1 MADGIDYYL
10 NMSKQMG
17 ISYLFSFLTIIFQ
30 LLLVAILT
38 RKLSIQEFGVY
49 SLLSAALAILN
60 SFLRFGIESYI
71 TTKIPGLEDEKR
83 VRTIIT
89 ILFFFSLF
97 LLTCSLL
104 LFFLR
109 DMVATTLNIQE
120 YISIWLLFVPL
131 AVALTFFD
139 IITYYLLS
147 IKKIVISS
155 FLRFLCQCL
164 WIIVLVI
171 FFFMVERFSLKLVF
185 VPWLI
190 NVLIISGLS
199 IFFIRHE
206 IARFIKDS
214 FQFNWLQLK
223 EIVFFSAPL
232 VIVTVFTLTG
242 EYTNRF
248 LINHF
253 LGKTEVAWYSLA
265 SSLVG
270 FALFMPYVIQGVIQP
285 YFNEKWNLKQDPSLL
300 FNILVKYSL
309 LFILPAAAGLFV
321 LRKEII
327 LLLSNGEYLPA
338 APLVSVLLI
347 FPIFNIMSLLFTQT
361 MYLRNLSRRLLLI
374 NGIALTIDIVF
385 NLIFL
390 PKIGVISAAYGV
402 VLSSGFIFLALF
414 VLRPKE
420 IILQWKYLKIL
431 PILVASLIM
440 GTIISPINPEDFLS
454 KVLVI
459 VFGVGIYAAFLF
471 LLRVFTQEEMELIRR
486 IYRNIKSQTIKPQI
500 TPKKDVLEGSDKET

>member
-1 MADGIDYYL
+1 MADGADYYL

-17 ISYLFSFLTIIFQ
+17 ISYLFSFLTVIFQ

-38 RKLSIQEFGVY
+38 RKLPIQEFGVY

-60 SFLRFGIESYI
+60 SLLRFGIESYI

-97 LLTCSLL
+97 LLASSLI

-109 DMVATTLNIQE
+109 DVVVHALDIEE

-147 IKKIVISS
+147 IKKIFISS
-155 FLRFLCQCL
+155 SLRFLCQCL
-164 WIIVLVI
+164 WIMVLVI
-171 FFFMVERFSLKLVF
+171 FFFMMERFSLKLVF
-185 VPWLI
+185 VPWFI
-190 NVLIISGLS
+190 NVLGISGLS

-214 FQFNWLQLK
+214 LQFNWLQLK
-223 EIVFFSAPL
+223 EVVIFSAPL

-253 LGKTEVAWYSLA
+253 LGRTEVAWYSLA
-265 SSLVG
+265 SSLAG
-270 FALFMPYVIQGVIQP
+270 FALFMPYIIQGVIQP
-285 YFNEKWNLKQDPSLL
+285 YFNEKWNLKQDPSFL

-327 LLLSNGEYLPA
+327 LLLSSVEYLPA
-338 APLVSVLLI
+338 SPLVSVLLF

-361 MYLRNLSRRLLLI
+361 MYLRDLGRHLLLI
-374 NGIALTIDIVF
+374 NGIALTIDVVF
-385 NLIFL
+385 NLVFL
-390 PKIGVISAAYGV
+390 PRIGVISAAYGM
-402 VLSSGFIFLALF
+402 VLSSGFIFGALF
-414 VLRPKE
+414 ALRPKE
-420 IILQWKYLKIL
+420 ITFQWNYLKLVSIL
-431 PILVASLIM
+431 IASLAM
-440 GTIISPINPEDFLS
+440 AAIISPINPEASLS

-459 VFGVGIYAAFLF
+459 VLGAGIYGAFLF
-471 LLRVFTQEEMELIRR
+471 LFRVFTSEEMELVRR
-486 IYRNIKSQTIKPQI
+486 IYQNIKSQTIGPLT
-500 TPKKDVLEGSDKET
+500 TPKRDTLEESGKKG

>member
-1 MADGIDYYL
+1 
-10 NMSKQMG
+10 MG
-17 ISYLFSFLTIIFQ
+17 VSYLFSFLTIIFQ
-30 LLLVAILT
+30 LLLVVILT
-38 RKLSIQEFGVY
+38 RRLSIQEFGVY
-49 SLLSAALAILN
+49 SLLSATLAILN

-89 ILFFFSLF
+89 ILFFFSFF
-97 LLTCSLL
+97 LLACSLL

-109 DMVATTLNIQE
+109 EVVAQALNIKE

-164 WIIVLVI
+164 WIMVLVI
-171 FFFMVERFSLKLVF
+171 FFFMMERFSLKLVF

-190 NVLIISGLS
+190 NVLVLSGLS

-206 IARFIKDS
+206 IVRFIKDS
-214 FQFNWLQLK
+214 LQFNWLQLK
-223 EIVFFSAPL
+223 EVVIFSAPL

-270 FALFMPYVIQGVIQP
+270 FALFMPYILQGVIQP
-285 YFNEKWNLKQDPSLL
+285 YFNEKWNLKHDPSLL

-309 LFILPAAAGLFV
+309 LFILPAVAGLFV

-327 LLLSNGEYLPA
+327 LLLSTGEYLPA
-338 APLVSVLLI
+338 APLLSVLLI
-347 FPIFNIMSLLFTQT
+347 FPIFNLMSLLFTQT
-361 MYLRNLSRRLLLI
+361 MYLRDLSRHLLLI

-390 PKIGVISAAYGV
+390 PRIGVISAAYGI
-402 VLSSGFIFLALF
+402 VLSSGFIFWALF
-414 VLRPKE
+414 ALRPKE
-420 IILQWKYLKIL
+420 ITFQWNYLKL
-431 PILVASLIM
+431 VPILIASLAM
-440 GTIISPINPEDFLS
+440 AAIISPINPEASLS
-454 KVLVI
+454 KILVI
-459 VFGVGIYAAFLF
+459 VLGVGIYAAFLF
-471 LLRVFTQEEMELIRR
+471 LLRVFTQEERELIRR
-486 IYRNIKSQTIKPQI
+486 IYRDIKSQTIEPI
-500 TPKKDVLEGSDKET
+500 TTPKKDVLEGSDKDT